1 MQWNRKLAINLSCF
15 FFIANMELSLLYYY
29 VIMYVIE
36 CLMAKDQQIL
46 NKKTE
51 REKKNKS

>member
-1 MQWNRKLAINLSCF
+1 MEQKTSNKFELF

-51 REKKNKS
+51 REKKTNHN